1 MNRPIPKSGEIYQ
14 HFKNN
19 YYQIITVANH
29 TETGEKLVIYKA
41 LYGNYKD
48 YARPLDMFMSEV
60 DHEKYPDAQQKYRFK
75 KIAKNT
81 NLRFKIINF
90 EKLEEHGF
98 QYDFE
103 KSGWI
108 KTVDDYGR
116 FNLYCEPST
125 YELSLIVDDIIKLTP
140 ADIKCL
146 PAIYSEI
153 KILIDEI
160 ELLLNEKVISK
171 VVLEE

>member
-1 MNRPIPKSGEIYQ
+1 
-14 HFKNN
+14 
-19 YYQIITVANH
+19 
-29 TETGEKLVIYKA
+29 
-41 LYGNYKD
+41 
-48 YARPLDMFMSEV
+48 MFMSEV
-60 DHEKYPDAQQKYRFK
+60 DHEKYPDVKQKYRFK

-81 NLRFKIINF
+81 NPRFKIINF

-153 KILIDEI
+153 KMLIDEI
-160 ELLLNEKVISK
+160 ELLLNEKVISE